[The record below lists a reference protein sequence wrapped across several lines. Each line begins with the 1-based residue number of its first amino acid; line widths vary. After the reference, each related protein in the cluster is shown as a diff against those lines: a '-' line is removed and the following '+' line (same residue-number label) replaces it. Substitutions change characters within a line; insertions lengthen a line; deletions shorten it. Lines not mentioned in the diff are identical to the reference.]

1 MTKYKLII
9 VAVLLLALYGCSNQP
24 VTPDR
29 ITSEFNP
36 EAKTFQLALVLAGAD
51 YPCPEMIPTD
61 VPTIELIN
69 PAQFGYFASIALAAF
84 DVYYEPSDWDD
95 WMGYEI
101 TPRTTTNYEPS
112 DWDDWM
118 GYEITPRA
126 AANYEPSDWD
136 DWMGYDIQL
145 RAAAN
150 YEPSDWD
157 DWMSVPKIGTP
168 AIRHARSD
176 NGWLERISEII
187 DPLGNY
193 EPSDWDDWM
202 TYGDYEPSDW
212 DDWMVTATID
222 DLTNLN

>member
-51 YPCPEMIPTD
+51 YPNPERIPTD

-69 PAQFGYFASIALAAF
+69 PAQFGYFASYALAAF
-84 DVYYEPSDWDD
+84 DIYWEPSDWDD

-101 TPRTTTNYEPS
+101 QPRTAT
-112 DWDDWM
+112 D
-118 GYEITPRA
+118 
-126 AANYEPSDWD
+126 
-136 DWMGYDIQL
+136 
-145 RAAAN
+145 

-157 DWMSVPKIGTP
+157 DWMSAPKIGIP
-168 AIRHARSD
+168 AIRRAHDSSD
-176 NGWLERISEII
+176 SEWLEKISEII
-187 DPLGNY
+187 DPL
-193 EPSDWDDWM
+193 
-202 TYGDYEPSDW
+202 GDYEPSDW
-212 DDWMVTATID
+212 DDWMSLGNYVPSDWDNWLVTATID

>member
-29 ITSEFNP
+29 ITSEYNP
-36 EAKTFQLALVLAGAD
+36 EAKTFQLALVLAGAEFTN
-51 YPCPEMIPTD
+51 PERIPTD

-69 PAQFGYFASIALAAF
+69 PAQFGYFASFALAAF

-101 TPRTTTNYEPS
+101 PPRTTTNYEPS

-118 GYEITPRA
+118 GYEIPPR
-126 AANYEPSDWD
+126 
-136 DWMGYDIQL
+136 IIT
-145 RAAAN
+145 N

-157 DWMSVPKIGTP
+157 DWMSIPKVGIP
-168 AIRHARSD
+168 AIRRTHNCSD
-176 NGWLERISEII
+176 SGKLEKISEMI
-187 DPLGNY
+187 DTLGAY

-202 TYGDYEPSDW
+202 SLGDYEPSDW
-212 DDWMVTATID
+212 DDWLVTATID